1 MNLNFWRGKRVFL
14 TGHTGFK
21 GSWLAL
27 WLQQLGAEVMGYALE
42 APTQPSLFDA
52 AQVSKDMASIV
63 GDVRDLEHLQ
73 QAMAEAQPDIALHL
87 AAQPL
92 VRYSYQHPV
101 ETYATNVMG
110 TVNFLEAVR
119 HTPSVRV
126 AVVITSDKC
135 YENREWE
142 WGYRENE
149 AMGGHDPYSNSK
161 GCAELV
167 TAAYRSSFFAPETY
181 GIHQVAVASVRAG
194 NVIGGGDWALDRLIP
209 DMIKAFHQ
217 GQPVMIRNPHA
228 IRPWQHV
235 LEPLSGYLL
244 LAENLWNSGPE
255 FVGGWN
261 FGPHDED
268 AKPVSW
274 IVERLTALWSN
285 GATWQLD
292 GGSHPHEANYL
303 KLDCSKS
310 KLRLGW
316 EPRLTLADTLEWVVE
331 FYQGYYNG
339 QSARAIADA
348 QIQRYQARHPQ
359 TAMPVA
365 STVAAP
371 VPVPAV

>member
-1 MNLNFWRGKRVFL
+1 
-14 TGHTGFK
+14 
-21 GSWLAL
+21 
-27 WLQQLGAEVMGYALE
+27 MGYALE

-303 KLDCSKS
+303 KLDCSKA